1 MIIAE
6 NYPYTGNGLGGLPD
20 ALEATVTHEING
32 IYELFLSYPV
42 TGLHYEEI
50 ISGRIIMA
58 EPDDLTEAQ
67 PFRIYRI
74 TKPLNGIVSVYAR
87 HICYDAQGII
97 VEPFT
102 AGSMTEAFQT
112 IPTKCTPSSPITL
125 QTTRSVAS
133 GMSIAE
139 PRPLW
144 KLLGGQAGSL
154 LDVYGGEWD
163 FDKLTATLVTTL
175 GSDRGVSV
183 RYGKNM
189 TEMEQDASIEGSYS
203 GVYPYWYDE
212 ESNTLVTLTEKIVPV
227 TGSVVSNRVFVLD
240 CSGDFDDAPT
250 EAQLRTRAQA
260 YITNNSIGN
269 VSASWKIS
277 FVDTTEGLDRVML
290 GDTLHVY
297 YERLDVNATARAVKV
312 EYNVL
317 QKRYKSITVGRVKQN
332 LASIIVQQQEDTGNA
347 LAEIRSDLET
357 AVDDATDFIRNGS
370 GYMRFIYNG
379 DVLQEI
385 ISLDDPDITQA
396 QKVWRWNN
404 GGFGFSSTGYNGPY
418 TLAIT
423 QNGAIVADFIT
434 AGTLNANVIRAGIL
448 QDALGKNSWN
458 LDTGAFTITNGS
470 INITTN
476 YSSTD
481 VIQLNN
487 TTTIGGQTMTFK
499 STYSPLGLYL
509 TKITSGTTY
518 TTNINADGLYVN
530 NVAASATHPI
540 MYIAGS
546 GVNAAGFYAYALVN
560 DTQKNRA
567 ILSANDYLQMYD
579 SNDVLRQSADGNGT
593 LYQYDANGKKRTY
606 LEYGDVFLYTAAEKQ
621 TAKLSGAAF
630 PTGGSLQL
638 YDTNAVERVRE
649 TIDGLNFYNSSGTQ
663 TASYPST
670 GLPMLSEASAVDSN
684 SYNGKLI
691 NLGDVTI
698 GEMGITA
705 TDEPSIIEA
714 WLKYVCTRYTNATRC
729 IFEGGIYG
737 TGHKMMRFYIYS
749 TAATSNGLPQYAFGQ
764 LVERFGVIWPAYTDN
779 YVLKISNI
787 NDYVV
792 EAGTSG
798 SWTYRKWRSGAYEC
812 WRTVAPSIAINSAW
826 GSNYYGALSQYDY
839 PVTFSERPYEQVSV
853 RSGSGWAWIVGGTTI
868 STTSKTGA
876 YYLMRSASAS
886 SQQYYVDYYVRGYMS
901 S

>member
-32 IYELFLSYPV
+32 IYELFVSYPV
-42 TGLHYEEI
+42 TGLHYDEI

-87 HICYDAQGII
+87 HICYDLQGII

-112 IPTKCTPSSPITL
+112 IPTVCTPSSPITL

-163 FDKLTATLVTTL
+163 FDRLTATLVTTL

-203 GVYPYWYDE
+203 GVYPYWFDE

-227 TGSVVSNRVFVLD
+227 TGSVVSNRVLVLD

-250 EAQLRTRAQA
+250 EAQLRTRAQN
-260 YITNNSIGN
+260 YITANSIGN

-277 FVDTTEGLDRVML
+277 FIDTTEGLDRVML

-332 LASIIVQQQEDTGNA
+332 LASIIVQQQEDTENA

-379 DVLQEI
+379 DILQEI
-385 ISLDDPDITQA
+385 VSLDDPDITQA

-434 AGTLNANVIRAGIL
+434 AGTLTANVMRVGVIRDTTG
-448 QDALGKNSWN
+448 NNWWN
-458 LDTGAFTITNGS
+458 LDTGELHISASNIKTGGRNLLRNSGVAVENTDSPLAIYTLGTSPPQDEEEVTLQIYGS
-470 INITTN
+470 AGDGADGFEVYNSGNTVLLCTMTADDYDSTTGI
-476 YSSTD
+476 YTKTFEWESTD
-481 VIQLNN
+481 ADNTSLHVYSAPEDNTRTARILWIKLERGNMPTDWTPAPEDQLELTEAAQNAAENAESAANN
-487 TTTIGGQTMTFK
+487 ALETTQKVEAVMQFTAE
-499 STYSPLGLYL
+499 GL
-509 TKITSGTTY
+509 KISGTEASRDNSYVKIGADKQTFVVDN
-518 TTNINADGLYVN
+518 TEVMVLGADGLE
-530 NVAASATHPI
+530 
-540 MYIAGS
+540 
-546 GVNAAGFYAYALVN
+546 
-560 DTQKNRA
+560 TQ
-567 ILSANDYLQMYD
+567 
-579 SNDVLRQSADGNGT
+579 
-593 LYQYDANGKKRTY
+593 
-606 LEYGDVFLYTAAEKQ
+606 GD
-621 TAKLSGAAF
+621 
-630 PTGGSLQL
+630 
-638 YDTNAVERVRE
+638 
-649 TIDGLNFYNSSGTQ
+649 
-663 TASYPST
+663 
-670 GLPMLSEASAVDSN
+670 
-684 SYNGKLI
+684 
-691 NLGDVTI
+691 
-698 GEMGITA
+698 IT
-705 TDEPSIIEA
+705 S
-714 WLKYVCTRYTNATRC
+714 
-729 IFEGGIYG
+729 
-737 TGHKMMRFYIYS
+737 
-749 TAATSNGLPQYAFGQ
+749 
-764 LVERFGVIWPAYTDN
+764 
-779 YVLKISNI
+779 
-787 NDYVV
+787 
-792 EAGTSG
+792 AGTVKG
-798 SWTYRKWRSGAYEC
+798 
-812 WRTVAPSIAINSAW
+812 
-826 GSNYYGALSQYDY
+826 GALATQHW
-839 PVTFSERPYEQVSV
+839 TITENANSV
-853 RSGSGWAWIVGGTTI
+853 WSLN
-868 STTSKTGA
+868 
-876 YYLMRSASAS
+876 YNP
-886 SQQYYVDYYVRGYMS
+886 
-901 S
+901 

>member
-1 MIIAE
+1 MILAE

-32 IYELFLSYPV
+32 IYELFVSYPV
-42 TGLHYEEI
+42 TGLHYDEI

-58 EPDDLTEAQ
+58 EPDDLTGAQ

-87 HICYDAQGII
+87 HICYDTAGII

-112 IPTKCTPSSPITL
+112 IPTVCTPSSPITL

-163 FDKLTATLVTTL
+163 FDRTDATLVTRL
-175 GSDRGVSV
+175 GSDRGVSI

-212 ESNTLVTLTEKIVPV
+212 DSNTLVTLTEKIVPV

-240 CSGDFDDAPT
+240 CSGDFEDAPT
-250 EAQLRTRAQA
+250 EAQLRTRAQN

-277 FVDTTEGLDRVML
+277 FIDTTEGLDRVML

-332 LASIIVQQQEDTGNA
+332 LASIIVQQQEDTENA

-357 AVDDATDFIRNGS
+357 AVDDATDFIRNGA

-379 DVLQEI
+379 DILQEI
-385 ISLDDPDITQA
+385 VSLDDPDITQA
-396 QKVWRWNN
+396 ASVWRWNN
-404 GGFGFSSTGYNGPY
+404 GGFGHSSTGYNGPY

-448 QDALGKNSWN
+448 QDSQGKNSWN

-470 INITTN
+470 ININTTGASFDVIKLRYDARPDSQIAVESALSSGGLSSTNFISGYSISVGYGRIYQTN
-476 YSSTD
+476 YAANPNVDIFTLESGVIVFRTTDGTVRQRIDNAGNLYQYDANGTERTHIGPNGEIFLYDSTPT
-481 VIQLNN
+481 LR
-487 TTTIGGQTMTFK
+487 
-499 STYSPLGLYL
+499 
-509 TKITSGTTY
+509 TKI
-518 TTNINADGLYVN
+518 DG
-530 NVAASATHPI
+530 
-540 MYIAGS
+540 AGK
-546 GVNAAGFYAYALVN
+546 LW
-560 DTQKNRA
+560 
-567 ILSANDYLQMYD
+567 
-579 SNDVLRQSADGNGT
+579 
-593 LYQYDANGKKRTY
+593 QYDANGKKRTY
-606 LEYGDVFLYTAAEKQ
+606 LEYGDIMLYTSAEKQ

-630 PTGGSLQL
+630 ASGGSLQL
-638 YDTNAVERVRE
+638 SDTNAVERARLL
-649 TIDGLNFYNSSGTQ
+649 TDGLHFYNSSGAETVNYWASPLTSSASVTMSTSWTFATSIQNLPIGLYAVTGVQVSNQ
-663 TASYPST
+663 TRARGVMLVCGTYMGNTDEDMIAVNENYTFPS
-670 GLPMLSEASAVDSN
+670 GANCGGIHCGAIVYIYEAN
-684 SYNGKLI
+684 T
-691 NLGDVTI
+691 TI
-698 GEMGITA
+698 GM
-705 TDEPSIIEA
+705 
-714 WLKYVCTRYTNATRC
+714 WVK
-729 IFEGGIYG
+729 
-737 TGHKMMRFYIYS
+737 
-749 TAATSNGLPQYAFGQ
+749 AAGS
-764 LVERFGVIWPAYTDN
+764 GVKNTC
-779 YVLKISNI
+779 VLK
-787 NDYVV
+787 VQ
-792 EAGTSG
+792 
-798 SWTYRKWRSGAYEC
+798 R
-812 WRTVAPSIAINSAW
+812 IA
-826 GSNYYGALSQYDY
+826 
-839 PVTFSERPYEQVSV
+839 
-853 RSGSGWAWIVGGTTI
+853 
-868 STTSKTGA
+868 
-876 YYLMRSASAS
+876 
-886 SQQYYVDYYVRGYMS
+886 
-901 S
+901 

>member
-1 MIIAE
+1 MILAE

-32 IYELFLSYPV
+32 IYELFVSYPV
-42 TGLHYEEI
+42 TGLHYDEI

-87 HICYDAQGII
+87 HICYDLQGII

-189 TEMEQDASIEGSYS
+189 TEMEQDASIEGTYS

-212 ESNTLVTLTEKIVPV
+212 DSNTLVTLTEKIVPV

-240 CSGDFDDAPT
+240 CSGDFEDAPT
-250 EAQLRTRAQA
+250 EDQLRTRAQN

-277 FVDTTEGLDRVML
+277 FIDTTEGLDRVML

-332 LASIIVQQQEDTGNA
+332 LASIIVQQQEDTEKA
-347 LAEIRSDLET
+347 IAEVKSDFEK
-357 AVDDATDFIRNGS
+357 AADAATDFIRNGA

-379 DVLQEI
+379 DILQEI
-385 ISLDDPDITQA
+385 VSLDDPDITQA

-404 GGFGFSSTGYNGPY
+404 GGFGFSSTGYNGTY
-418 TLAIT
+418 NLAIT

-434 AGTLNANVIRAGIL
+434 AGTLNANVIRAGLL
-448 QDALGKNSWN
+448 QDSQGKNSWN
-458 LDTGAFTITNGS
+458 LDTGAFTITDGS

-476 YSSTD
+476 SETFD
-481 VIQLNN
+481 VIKFQNNQWRNTFSPLEYRIYN
-487 TTTIGGQTMTFK
+487 TTT
-499 STYSPLGLYL
+499 
-509 TKITSGTTY
+509 
-518 TTNINADGLYVN
+518 
-530 NVAASATHPI
+530 
-540 MYIAGS
+540 
-546 GVNAAGFYAYALVN
+546 
-560 DTQKNRA
+560 QKA
-567 ILSANDYLQMYD
+567 IIVQAHAIFSYD
-579 SNDVLRQSADGNGT
+579 NYDGNGNEIVRSILSGST
-593 LYQYDANGKKRTY
+593 LFQNDASGNQRTFLTDGYLSLSDQNQTTRTKIDDAGKLWQYDANGKKRTY
-606 LEYGDVFLYTAAEKQ
+606 LEYGDIYLYDNTETTRTHLNSQGQMFLADSTGANRVAAYGTTGGLWLLKSADANTSLFITDTADKTRTRLGTDGLHFFDSSGTNTANFTGYDLIGYTAAQ
-621 TAKLSGAAF
+621 PS
-630 PTGGSLQL
+630 PLQL
-638 YDTNAVERVRE
+638 SRREIFVTGYGSIGFVHFNIFITSGFTEGTWFELCNIGTLKAASDMQVPDTLGV
-649 TIDGLNFYNSSGTQ
+649 SS
-663 TASYPST
+663 A
-670 GLPMLSEASAVDSN
+670 
-684 SYNGKLI
+684 LI
-691 NLGDVTI
+691 NIQTTGKV
-698 GEMGITA
+698 
-705 TDEPSIIEA
+705 SIYRYPGA
-714 WLKYVCTRYTNATRC
+714 GAFTGWLRAIVPVCFT
-729 IFEGGIYG
+729 
-737 TGHKMMRFYIYS
+737 
-749 TAATSNGLPQYAFGQ
+749 
-764 LVERFGVIWPAYTDN
+764 
-779 YVLKISNI
+779 
-787 NDYVV
+787 
-792 EAGTSG
+792 
-798 SWTYRKWRSGAYEC
+798 
-812 WRTVAPSIAINSAW
+812 
-826 GSNYYGALSQYDY
+826 
-839 PVTFSERPYEQVSV
+839 
-853 RSGSGWAWIVGGTTI
+853 
-868 STTSKTGA
+868 
-876 YYLMRSASAS
+876 
-886 SQQYYVDYYVRGYMS
+886 
-901 S
+901 